1 MVVLGPREETG
12 GGADMTEVAIS
23 LWSRAQSMRGRV
35 NKYELGGRGNEHPW
49 VDRLFVGMI
58 LIGGAMTW
66 ANYIDHQRDKRRQAR
81 AHQHGDDVPSP
92 TSAGRGSKCQ
102 LAH

>member
-1 MVVLGPREETG
+1 MNL
-12 GGADMTEVAIS
+12 VAEATNIH
-23 LWSRAQSMRGRV
+23 G
-35 NKYELGGRGNEHPW
+35 
-49 VDRLFVGMI
+49 
-58 LIGGAMTW
+58 LIVYLVGGAMTW

-81 AHQHGDDVPSP
+81 AHQHGDDGPST

>member
-1 MVVLGPREETG
+1 LIVYL
-12 GGADMTEVAIS
+12 
-23 LWSRAQSMRGRV
+23 
-35 NKYELGGRGNEHPW
+35 
-49 VDRLFVGMI
+49 VGMI

-81 AHQHGDDVPSP
+81 AHQHGDDGPST

>member
-1 MVVLGPREETG
+1 MSL
-12 GGADMTEVAIS
+12 VAEATNIHG
-23 LWSRAQSMRGRV
+23 LIV
-35 NKYELGGRGNEHPW
+35 YL
-49 VDRLFVGMI
+49 VGMI

-81 AHQHGDDVPSP
+81 AHQHGDDGPST

>member
-1 MVVLGPREETG
+1 MNLV
-12 GGADMTEVAIS
+12 ADATNIHGLIVY
-23 LWSRAQSMRGRV
+23 L
-35 NKYELGGRGNEHPW
+35 
-49 VDRLFVGMI
+49 VGMI

-66 ANYIDHQRDKRRQAR
+66 ANYIDHQRYKRRQAR
-81 AHQHGDDVPSP
+81 AHQHGDDGPST